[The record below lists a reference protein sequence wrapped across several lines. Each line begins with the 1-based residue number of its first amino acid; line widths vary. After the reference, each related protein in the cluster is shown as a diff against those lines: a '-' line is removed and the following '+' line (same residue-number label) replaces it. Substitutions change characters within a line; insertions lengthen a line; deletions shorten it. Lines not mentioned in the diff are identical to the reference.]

1 VQYHGFDDG
10 SAPGGRSGP
19 MQRLRVAQAVTLS
32 SEVHKAPMSATAGRP
47 SRPLLLVGIPR
58 SGTTWTMQVLGADP
72 NLQPVSEPDNEG
84 LSAPAIWGK
93 KAVGRFPALQPGDD
107 DQRYHGLWSWILEG
121 APRRRRL
128 RFAAWILGHVQG
140 PGRTRF
146 LQGRRVPLMTIA
158 GALARHPGH
167 GTESELRNQRLL
179 VKSVHAPLTIEW
191 LAEEFEFDV
200 LVLLRHPG
208 NVLSSWLTL
217 DLNDQFSRLEE
228 NPAVRAR
235 FLNPWRVAPPGPD
248 PLERMIFSIGVL
260 STALEAAASRNPHWH
275 VRTHEQ
281 LCSDP
286 GSEFKKLYADLGLK
300 WSEAVEGLLVGN
312 NRPGEGFIN
321 RRVAAELP
329 DNWKQRLTPHQVVV
343 MQRVLSQFPLKTWT
357 AGDFQAAGA

>member
-1 VQYHGFDDG
+1 
-10 SAPGGRSGP
+10 
-19 MQRLRVAQAVTLS
+19 
-32 SEVHKAPMSATAGRP
+32 
-47 SRPLLLVGIPR
+47 
-58 SGTTWTMQVLGADP
+58 MQVLGADP
-72 NLQPVSEPDNEG
+72 NLHPLSEPDNEG

-93 KAVGRFPALQPGDD
+93 KAAGRFPALQPGDH
-107 DQRYHGLWSWILEG
+107 DQRYHGLWSWILVG
-121 APRRRRL
+121 APQSLRL

-158 GALARHPGH
+158 GAMAHHPSN
-167 GTESELRNQRLL
+167 GTVSELRNQRLL
-179 VKSVHAPLTIEW
+179 VKSVHAPLALEW

-208 NVLSSWLTL
+208 NVLSSWLAL
-217 DLNDQFSRLEE
+217 NLNDQFSRLEE
-228 NPAVRAR
+228 NPAVRTR
-235 FLNPWRVAPPGPD
+235 LLNPWRVAAPGPD

-260 STALEAAASRNPHWH
+260 STALEAAASRNPHWL

-300 WSEAVEGLLVGN
+300 WSEAVEGFLVSN

-321 RRVAAELP
+321 QRVAAELP
-329 DNWKQRLTPHQVVV
+329 DNWKRRLTSHQVVV

-357 AGDFQAAGA
+357 AEDFHAAGA